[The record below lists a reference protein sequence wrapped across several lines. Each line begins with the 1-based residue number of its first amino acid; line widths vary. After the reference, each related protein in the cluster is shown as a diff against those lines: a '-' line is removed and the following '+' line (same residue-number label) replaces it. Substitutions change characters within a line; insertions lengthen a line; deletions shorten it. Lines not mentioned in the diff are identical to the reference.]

1 MNRES
6 LPKRDRHLGLAM
18 TDARFH
24 AAVTRGLSEQ
34 LLSWIAE
41 RPRTYAEA
49 MEAWSTHCPAFP
61 VWEDALAER
70 LVRVR
75 PQPGGMAQGSVEIT
89 PEGLSRLRAVQ

>member
-1 MNRES
+1 MI
-6 LPKRDRHLGLAM
+6 
-18 TDARFH
+18 DARFH
-24 AAVTRGLSEQ
+24 AAVTRGLAEQ

-70 LVRVR
+70 LVRVCPR
-75 PQPGGMAQGSVEIT
+75 PGGMAAGSVEIT
-89 PEGLSRLRAVQ
+89 AAGLSRLKAAR